1 MVEEVMPRI
10 IYRHQPAT
18 RFIVSAIGE
27 PGQREFF
34 IQVKSENNFNTV
46 AIDKGQVIALAER
59 FEELIR
65 ELRRGKLATPEDLT
79 APAVQ
84 DDEPLELPI
93 ESDFTVGVISITWE
107 NEYVVVNM
115 QAASQDDEL
124 LIDDIDYGPDLI
136 VANLKI
142 NQIKQEID
150 SLEKQYTSNYFISA
164 LHTLAINIE
173 EKYLKDLYNNN
184 ELNEKVYRRLKNK
197 LTIQKEKIEK

>member
-1 MVEEVMPRI
+1 MVEQVMPRI
-10 IYRHQPAT
+10 IYRHQPAN

-34 IQVKSENNFNTV
+34 MQVKSEGNLNTV

-59 FEELIR
+59 LEELIR
-65 ELRRGKLATPEDLT
+65 ELRRGKLASPEELT

-84 DDEPLELPI
+84 DDAPLELPI

-124 LIDDIDYGPDLI
+124 LIDDIDFGPDLI

-142 NQIKQEID
+142 NQIKGFCD
-150 SLEKQYTSNYFISA
+150 RANLVVNAGRPACPFCA
-164 LHTLAINIE
+164 LPVDPLGHLCPRANG
-173 EKYLKDLYNNN
+173 
-184 ELNEKVYRRLKNK
+184 YRR
-197 LTIQKEKIEK
+197 

>member
-1 MVEEVMPRI
+1 VEKVMPRI
-10 IYRHQPAT
+10 IYRHQPAS

-34 IQVKSENNFNTV
+34 MQVKSEGNFNTV

-79 APAVQ
+79 APAVK

-107 NEYVVVNM
+107 DNNVVVNM
-115 QAASQDDEL
+115 QAASQEDEL
-124 LIDDIDYGPDLI
+124 LIDDIDFGPDLI

-142 NQIKQEID
+142 NQVKGFCD
-150 SLEKQYTSNYFISA
+150 RANLVVNAGRPACPFCA
-164 LHTLAINIE
+164 LPVDPLGHLCPRANG
-173 EKYLKDLYNNN
+173 
-184 ELNEKVYRRLKNK
+184 YRR
-197 LTIQKEKIEK
+197 

>member
-1 MVEEVMPRI
+1 MPRI
-10 IYRHQPAT
+10 IYRHQPAS

-34 IQVKSENNFNTV
+34 MQVKSENNFNTV

-84 DDEPLELPI
+84 DDE
-93 ESDFTVGVISITWE
+93 
-107 NEYVVVNM
+107 
-115 QAASQDDEL
+115 L

-142 NQIKQEID
+142 NQIKGFCD
-150 SLEKQYTSNYFISA
+150 RANNVVNAGRPACPFCA
-164 LHTLAINIE
+164 LPVDPLGHLCPRANG
-173 EKYLKDLYNNN
+173 
-184 ELNEKVYRRLKNK
+184 YRR
-197 LTIQKEKIEK
+197 